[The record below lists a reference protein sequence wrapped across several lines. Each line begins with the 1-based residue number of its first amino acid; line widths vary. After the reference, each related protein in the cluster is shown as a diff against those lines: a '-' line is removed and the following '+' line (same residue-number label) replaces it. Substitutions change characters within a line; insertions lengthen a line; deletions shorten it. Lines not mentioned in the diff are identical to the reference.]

1 MPQFLTNFDYTTPI
15 WIVLVFGI
23 LWIGLRWIRSRADY
37 QRSLNMVFLKIFIPK
52 KESRADKEQDTESYS
67 SGQDFREVVGVM
79 SHLFEALYSI
89 YSDDFKSL
97 FTGQDYL
104 SFEYAALS
112 KEFNFYIIVPQNLAS
127 LVEKQITAFYPDCF
141 IEIQKDYNIF
151 HEGYHS
157 STCYLQTTRSE
168 FFPIRTYNELKSDPL
183 NAITNALSKLE
194 KDEGAS
200 VQILIRPAVDGWQK
214 KGKGLVQDLMENRT
228 ERSLLSYFNPLRIL
242 GFFIDAISSSKKE
255 NNQDDKKHITP
266 LTEERAKAVESKTN
280 DIGFEAVVRLV
291 TCSKTKT
298 KSREHL
304 ANLKSSFQQ
313 FNIPHMNSFTTT
325 KRHNERK
332 FLRDFI
338 LRSFCQNFW
347 HNLFG
352 KRMIFSPDEL
362 ASLWHLPSIRYNRS
376 PNIAWQKF
384 KIAPAPDNIPE
395 EGTLLGYNFYRGEK
409 KPIYI
414 KNEDRFRHF
423 YVIGQT
429 GTGKSSI
436 LQTMLHQDIR
446 SGKGVC
452 VIDPH
457 GQLIEDILPY
467 IPRERADDV
476 IYFNPADIER
486 PMGLNILEGKD
497 DDERELIALDAMN
510 IMIKLF
516 DEETFGPR
524 IQDYFRNGCLTLMAD
539 PDGGALTDIVR
550 LFTDDVFQKYKVSKV
565 KNPVVRSFWENQ
577 MAKTGARE
585 QQEMIPYFAAKFGAF
600 VTNSLMRNI
609 VGQVHSAFD
618 FADVM
623 NNRKILLINLSKGLI
638 GDINSKL
645 LGLIIVNKIQVAAL
659 RRQRMMSNQRRD
671 FFLYID
677 EFQNYVTDSIESIL
691 SEARKYRLGL
701 VLAHQYLDQLTD
713 ERGNEK
719 IKKAIFGNV
728 GTMMAY
734 KIGAQDG
741 EFMAKEMEP
750 VFSEGDLINLDAFK
764 AAIKLSVDNQPSR
777 PFSLDVQKPWDP
789 EWLKKYP
796 KDEEVAEVLKEI
808 SRLRYGRDKEFV
820 SNEIERRIGVLK

>member
-1 MPQFLTNFDYTTPI
+1 MEHK
-15 WIVLVFGI
+15 
-23 LWIGLRWIRSRADY
+23 
-37 QRSLNMVFLKIFIPK
+37 RSLKMTFLKVFIPK
-52 KESRADKEQDTESYS
+52 KESKADKEQDTESYS

-89 YSDDFKSL
+89 YSDDFKSI
-97 FTGQDYL
+97 FMGQDYL
-104 SFEYAALS
+104 SFEYAVLN
-112 KEFNFYIIVPQNLAS
+112 KEFNFYIVVPQNLMS

-141 IEIQKDYNIF
+141 IEVQSDYNIF
-151 HEGYHS
+151 REGSNS
-157 STCYLQTTRSE
+157 STCYLQTVRSE
-168 FFPIRTYNELKSDPL
+168 FFPIRTYNDLKSDPL
-183 NAITNALSKLE
+183 NAITNAVSKLE

-200 VQILIRPAVDGWQK
+200 VQILIRPAKDGWQK
-214 KGKGLVQDLMENRT
+214 KGKKLVENLMENRT
-228 ERSLLSYFNPLRIL
+228 ERSFLSYFNPLNIL
-242 GFFIDAISSSKKE
+242 RFLLDALSSSKNE
-255 NNQDDKKHITP
+255 STPDKKHVTP
-266 LTEERAKAVESKTN
+266 LTEEKAKAVETKTN
-280 DIGFEAVVRLV
+280 DIGFETVIRLV
-291 TCSKTKT
+291 TSSKTKT

-313 FNIPHMNSFTTT
+313 FNNPNMNSLTAT
-325 KRHNERK
+325 KHHSEKK

-338 LRSFCQNFW
+338 LRSFHQNLW
-347 HNLFG
+347 HDWFG
-352 KRMIFSPDEL
+352 RKMIFSPDEL

-376 PNIAWQKF
+376 PNIAWQRF

-395 EGTLLGYNFYRGEK
+395 EGTLLGYNTYRGEK
-409 KPIYI
+409 KPICI

-446 SGKGVC
+446 AGKGVC

-476 IYFNPADIER
+476 IYFNPADTER

-497 DDERELIALDAMN
+497 EEERELIALDAMN

-565 KNPVVRSFWENQ
+565 KNPVVKSFWENQ
-577 MAKTGARE
+577 MAQTGARE
-585 QQEMIPYFAAKFGAF
+585 KQEMIPYFAAKFGAF

-659 RRQRMMSNQRRD
+659 RRQRMVANQRRD

-764 AAIKLSVDNQPSR
+764 AAIKLSVDTQPSR

-796 KDEEVAEVLKEI
+796 RDEEVGEVLKEI
-808 SRLRYGRDKEFV
+808 SRLKYGRDKEFV
-820 SNEIERRIGVLK
+820 SREIERRIGVSKQ